1 MKVSLQFSGP
11 ARHRAKSVA
20 VIGRA
25 IADVSLRR
33 ALKGP
38 RCASWNLAMEVG
50 TEIAKRQLLA
60 AFAMGNVEEARS
72 YLDSLGLP
80 SPALSRVTTERVVAN
95 NLKGTWF
102 VPSKSVVR
110 NRELSKPAVSTTD
123 SGLSILYLHGG
134 GYSFYPR
141 GFYDNLAAL
150 IALSADC
157 RLFAAEYRLSPE
169 HKYPAQLEDATHA
182 YRWMLAQG
190 TDPQRLVV
198 LGDSAGGNLT
208 LALLLSLTG
217 LGLPPPAL
225 AICLSPAT
233 DFVGKEGT
241 TPEFAERD
249 WITLKMALRWAD
261 WYCLPEQRSDPLV
274 SPVNADLTHLP
285 PMYVQAGGAEILL
298 PGIEEF
304 VRRARQQGADITME
318 IWPEMNHDFQAFGD
332 EVPQSVEAIRR
343 IGEVIAS
350 RLGRNHGCPVAG

>member
-1 MKVSLQFSGP
+1 MRMKVSLQFSGP
-11 ARHRAKSVA
+11 ARYRAKSVA
-20 VIGRA
+20 VMCRA
-25 IADVSLRR
+25 IADVGLRR

-50 TEIAKRQLLA
+50 TEIARRQLLA
-60 AFAMGNVEEARS
+60 AFETGNVEDARS
-72 YLDSLGLP
+72 YLDSVAMP
-80 SPALSRVTTERVVAN
+80 SPALLRVSTENVVAE

-102 VPSKSVVR
+102 VPSKL
-110 NRELSKPAVSTTD
+110 EASKTD

-141 GFYDNLAAL
+141 SFYDNLAAL

-169 HKYPAQLEDATHA
+169 HKYPAQLEDATRA
-182 YRWMLAQG
+182 YRWMLEQG

-208 LALLLSLTG
+208 LALLLSLPG
-217 LGLPPPAL
+217 LRLPPPAL
-225 AICLSPAT
+225 AVCLSPAT
-233 DFVGKEGT
+233 DFVGSEET
-241 TPEFAERD
+241 APETSERD
-249 WITLKMALRWAD
+249 WITLEMALRWAD
-261 WYCLPEQRSDPLV
+261 WYCSPAERSDPLV

-285 PMYVQAGGAEILL
+285 PVYVQAGGAEILL

-304 VRRARQQGADITME
+304 VRRAKQQGADVTLE
-318 IWPEMNHDFQAFGD
+318 TWPDMNHDFQAFGS
-332 EVPQSVEAIRR
+332 EVPQSAEAIRR

-350 RLGRNHGCPVAG
+350 RCGRNHGCSVAG